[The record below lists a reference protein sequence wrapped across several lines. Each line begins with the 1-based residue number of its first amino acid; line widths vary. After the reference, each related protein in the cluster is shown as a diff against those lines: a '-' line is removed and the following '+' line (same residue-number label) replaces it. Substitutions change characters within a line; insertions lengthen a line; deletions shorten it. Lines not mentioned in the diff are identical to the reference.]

1 MTEPEKR
8 AHPADSLV
16 TLRDMVRWG
25 ASEFGRHG
33 LVFGHGTDNALD
45 EALQLVL
52 HACHLDYTLP
62 GEYLDCRVTE
72 SEKRA
77 IQSLFEE
84 RISSRVPAPY
94 LTGKAWF
101 AGLEFEITRDV
112 LVPRSPIG
120 ELILNHFD
128 PWIEYDRVGR
138 ILDLCTGSGCI
149 GIASAAQF
157 PDAEVDLVDISREAL
172 QVARRNVEKHHL
184 EEQVSI
190 IESDLFDEVP
200 RDRRYDLILSNPPYV
215 SREEYNSLPG
225 EYLHEPRIG
234 LEAGEDGMEIVA
246 RILARA
252 GSYLA
257 PGGIMIV
264 EVGASAEFLLERFPG
279 YPFMWLDF
287 EHGGDGVFLLTREQ
301 LAGMQ

>member
-1 MTEPEKR
+1 M
-8 AHPADSLV
+8 
-16 TLRDMVRWG
+16 
-25 ASEFGRHG
+25 
-33 LVFGHGTDNALD
+33 
-45 EALQLVL
+45 L

>member
-1 MTEPEKR
+1 
-8 AHPADSLV
+8 
-16 TLRDMVRWG
+16 MVRWG

-33 LVFGHGTDNALD
+33 LIFGHGTDNALD

-84 RISSRVPAPY
+84 RISSRIPAPY

-112 LVPRSPIG
+112 LVPRSPIA
-120 ELILNHFD
+120 ELIQNHFD
-128 PWIEYDRVGR
+128 PWIEYERVGC

-190 IESDLFDEVP
+190 IESDLFDQVP

-215 SREEYNSLPG
+215 SREEYDGLPT
-225 EYLHEPRIG
+225 EYRHEPRIG

-246 RILARA
+246 RILAQA

-301 LAGMQ
+301 LAGIE